1 MILESSQPEVSK
13 NVYGCLCVS
22 KKNFFCA
29 STQGDEVGRTLA
41 EHVYSRTPLTMNE

>member
-1 MILESSQPEVSK
+1 MSMV
-13 NVYGCLCVS
+13 VCVFQ